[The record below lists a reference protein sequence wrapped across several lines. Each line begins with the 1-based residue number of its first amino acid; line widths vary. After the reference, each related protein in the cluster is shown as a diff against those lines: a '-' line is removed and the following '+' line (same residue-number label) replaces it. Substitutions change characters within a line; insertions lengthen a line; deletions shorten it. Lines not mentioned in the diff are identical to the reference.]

1 MKKKSIEINL
11 KSSLMQI
18 HCSWISL
25 SKFIIRR
32 WESIILF
39 SLIFYI
45 IERVLC
51 VFKVVTE
58 EKNTLRKSCSFRSY
72 SGPHLDWMRRDKSVF
87 SSNAGKMRITIT
99 PNTETFNAEI
109 NGKLN
114 HRLTEKIPKG
124 HLIFKLFLM
133 LTVLFHHQIDI
144 RFLILKWLLKNWA
157 GRKNKFM
164 CKHMIQS

>member
-1 MKKKSIEINL
+1 
-11 KSSLMQI
+11 MQI
-18 HCSWISL
+18 HYSWISL

-32 WESIILF
+32 WEPISLF

>member
-39 SLIFYI
+39 SLMFYI

-114 HRLTEKIPKG
+114 HRLTEKIPKD
-124 HLIFKLFLM
+124 HLIFKLFPII
-133 LTVLFHHQIDI
+133 TVPPSDWHPIFDVKMTFIKL
-144 RFLILKWLLKNWA
+144 
-157 GRKNKFM
+157 GRKK
-164 CKHMIQS
+164 K